1 MLRFGERNFKLLRQL
16 FFFAV
21 QKVKTKAEPS
31 NINNIIIN
39 YQILVLPFTMTFS
52 FSAASPLYPSLMPRL
67 VDPLW
72 FKSDVPQDE
81 NVELSKVE
89 KEHSD
94 WLKSIGEK
102 EIGFPP
108 IGNFRLK

>member
-1 MLRFGERNFKLLRQL
+1 MLRFGERNFKLSRYL
-16 FFFAV
+16 FLAF

-31 NINNIIIN
+31 KIIN

>member
-16 FFFAV
+16 FLAF

-31 NINNIIIN
+31 RRQIIN

>member
-1 MLRFGERNFKLLRQL
+1 
-16 FFFAV
+16 
-21 QKVKTKAEPS
+21 
-31 NINNIIIN
+31 
-39 YQILVLPFTMTFS
+39 MTFS

-108 IGNFRLK
+108 IGSEILDGYTSIYLTPVRW

>member
-1 MLRFGERNFKLLRQL
+1 MREILNCCASYFLQFKKSKQKQNRQI
-16 FFFAV
+16 
-21 QKVKTKAEPS
+21 KKS
-31 NINNIIIN
+31 
-39 YQILVLPFTMTFS
+39 ILVLPFTMTFS

-108 IGNFRLK
+108 IGNFRLN

>member
-1 MLRFGERNFKLLRQL
+1 MREILNCCASYFLHFKKSKQKQNRQ
-16 FFFAV
+16 
-21 QKVKTKAEPS
+21 
-31 NINNIIIN
+31 IIN